1 MGYQLGIDVGSAT
14 TVVAATDGGWPAVLT
29 LGGARAVP
37 SVLYMPQTGG
47 VLFGRSAERRA
58 RTDPD
63 RAARG
68 FLRRLGEPG
77 HLLVGGAA
85 YSPDGLLARLVGHL
99 VGQIVAARGEEPEQ
113 IVVAHPVFWPA
124 HRREVFAS
132 AVSQLSD
139 VSAPVATCA
148 AADAIGTLL
157 ARRSGTRTVDLVG
170 VYDFGAGH
178 FDAAVLSF
186 SPFGFQQLGTSV
198 GVNHAG
204 GADFDELLVE
214 RVLAEAGAGR
224 ERLDR
229 SDPAVT
235 AALARLREEC
245 AQAKEYLA
253 EEDEIEVALALPGLP
268 STSVVLRR
276 ADLET
281 LVAPVVDDTVRAF
294 RRTLRTGEATPEDL
308 SSVLLYGGAA
318 RMPIVATQMRAAFP
332 SVGRWEYG
340 SDDDIAT
347 GAALI
352 AARLAAQSS
361 REEVTSVIR
370 PPDSSPPILSTPPL
384 SSVPPLRPVPPV
396 GSVPP
401 GAVASTGGP
410 AAGDGDTSSGPVP
423 PGGAVFGGAAAG
435 VSASSLGY
443 TSWPDRTGQPPAA
456 DPDAT
461 AIGHHGGSV
470 DDTLISRGGHGTPP
484 PTTAPPPTG
493 PTSTGATSTGEPA
506 GAGYQG
512 GWGSSSY
519 PYGDA
524 AHTVAAGSSAGGD
537 RTQAVATPGGP
548 GTTGA
553 PAATGVTGIAGTAG
567 GGDPQS
573 AAPTPSQ
580 AGTFGG
586 SSAGTRAVPR
596 GGLFGGWSRAT
607 IAAAVAAIV
616 FVAGGTTL
624 GIVLTGGGDDTPSNG
639 IVPIA
644 APTATLPPPAATTA
658 PPAAPTPGPNTVL
671 VAGSSE
677 VAPITET
684 AYAGFRK
691 VQQNVTVNV
700 EASTTEDGF
709 AKLCAGGVDIV
720 GASFEFDPSFSKD
733 PGCADQ
739 IVGFEVAHHTLPI
752 VVNPQN
758 TWARCMTLDQVRKV
772 WDAGSTI
779 NRWNQIDPSF
789 PDEPIAF
796 VGPSRNTVQAQVFN
810 STVNDS
816 SSRSRQYQETDLSG
830 VANDVAGDRLAMGFL
845 DFPTFETFGPRL
857 RGLEIDNGEGCVEPN
872 AVTAGTGFYL
882 PLCKP
887 VFVYA
892 RKDSL
897 QKPAT
902 AAFMRYYM
910 ENGEEIAF
918 DAHYVPRT
926 KSTIDENV
934 ARVDELTKGV
944 PPVTA

>member
-14 TVVAATDGGWPAVLT
+14 TIVAATDGGWPAVLS
-29 LGGARAVP
+29 LGGTRAVP

-47 VLFGRSAERRA
+47 VLFGRAAERRA

-99 VGQIVAARGEEPEQ
+99 VGQVVAARGEEPEQ
-113 IVVAHPVFWPA
+113 IVVAHPASWPA

-132 AVSQLSD
+132 AVSHLSD
-139 VSAPVATCA
+139 VSVPVTTCA

-229 SDPAVT
+229 ADPAVG
-235 AALARLREEC
+235 AALARLRAEC

-253 EEDEIEVALALPGLP
+253 EEDEIEVALELPGRP
-268 STSVVLRR
+268 ATSVVLRR

-318 RMPIVATQMRAAFP
+318 RMPIVAAQMRAAFP
-332 SVGRWEYG
+332 AVTRWEYG

-352 AARLAAQSS
+352 AARLAAQASH
-361 REEVTSVIR
+361 EEVTSVIR
-370 PPDSSPPILSTPPL
+370 PPDSSPPILSAPPL
-384 SSVPPLRPVPPV
+384 SSVPPLRSVPPA
-396 GSVPP
+396 GLPP
-401 GAVASTGGP
+401 GAVASTGGRS
-410 AAGDGDTSSGPVP
+410 AAGDGDTSSGLVP

-461 AIGHHGGSV
+461 AIGRHGGSA
-470 DDTLISRGGHGTPP
+470 DDTLISRGGPGTPP
-484 PTTAPPPTG
+484 PTGAIPTG
-493 PTSTGATSTGEPA
+493 DPS
-506 GAGYQG
+506 GAGYQS
-512 GWGSSSY
+512 GWGSSPY

-537 RTQAVATPGGP
+537 RTQAVATPGGS
-548 GTTGA
+548 GTTEA
-553 PAATGVTGIAGTAG
+553 SAASGVTGVTGIAGG
-567 GGDPQS
+567 HDPRS

-580 AGTFGG
+580 AGTFGGSSAGG

-616 FVAGGTTL
+616 FVAAGTTL

-644 APTATLPPPAATTA
+644 APAATLSPPAATTA

-709 AKLCAGGVDIV
+709 TKLCAGDIDIA

-779 NRWNQIDPSF
+779 NRWNQIDSSF
-789 PDEPIAF
+789 PDEPITF

-816 SSRSRQYQETDLSG
+816 SSRSRPYQETDLSG

-857 RGLEIDNGEGCVEPN
+857 KGLEIDNGEGCVEPN

-897 QKPAT
+897 QKPAA

-910 ENGEEIAF
+910 ENGEKIAF

-944 PPVTA
+944 PAVPA